1 MPMTKPAS
9 RATGCSTIARRS
21 ATRVGHFWS
30 LTELSPTT
38 TAHML
43 FDYDS
48 KIFRIEYDKAMGM
61 SVRCLKA

>member
-1 MPMTKPAS
+1 MTKPAS
-9 RATGCSTIARRS
+9 RATGCSTITRRS

-30 LTELSPTT
+30 FSELSPTTT

-43 FDYDS
+43 FAYES

-61 SVRCLKA
+61 LVRCLKA